1 MSLNTKMLSE
11 YIGAIDQGTTSTRFF
26 IFDKNGSIV
35 SHYQHEFNQIYPQP
49 GWIEHD
55 PVEIF
60 ESVEICIRKTVED
73 FVKKNKSVRQ
83 IKCVGIANQRETIV
97 VWDKVTGN
105 PLYNAIVWSD
115 TRTFDV
121 VRELKQKEGASEIHE
136 KCGLPIS
143 TYFSAV
149 KLRWL
154 LDNVP
159 SVREVYDNG
168 KLAFGTIDSWLI
180 YKLTGGID
188 GGIHITDATN
198 GSRTMLLNIRTLE
211 YDESLINFF
220 GLGKLQL
227 PEIRSSSEIYG
238 EITSGPLC
246 GTPLSGCLG
255 DQSAALVGH
264 LAFTPGSAK
273 NTYGTGYVLLLL
285 LLLIVFSC
293 FLLYNTGETPVISGK
308 GLLTTVGYFFKGQKP
323 VYALEGS
330 IAVAGAAIKWF
341 RDQMGIITE
350 ASQIDEMAASV
361 EDTAGVVFVTAFS
374 GLFAPYWRDDAR
386 GTILGITSYTTRE
399 HIARSILEAICFQ
412 TKAILDV
419 MNKDSGSPLKCLNAD
434 GGITNSDICMQIQSD
449 IVGIDVNRPQMREV
463 TALGSAIAAGLAV
476 GVWKN
481 VEELQTLNSDNTSV
495 FSPKISEDK
504 RNDMFRLWEKA
515 VKKSLDWVTGKFE
528 QCL

>member
-1 MSLNTKMLSE
+1 MSFNSKMFSE
-11 YIGAIDQGTTSTRFF
+11 YIGAIDQGTTSTRFL
-26 IFDKNGSIV
+26 IFDRTGSIV
-35 SHYQHEFNQIYPQP
+35 SLHQHEFKQIYPHP

-55 PVEIF
+55 PMEIL
-60 ESVEICIRKTVED
+60 ESVEICIRKTIED

-83 IKCVGIANQRETIV
+83 IKGLGITNQRETIV
-97 VWDKVTGN
+97 VWDKDTGK

-115 TRTFDV
+115 TRTIEV
-121 VRELKQKEGASEIHE
+121 VRELKQKEDASEVHKI
-136 KCGLPIS
+136 CGLPIS

-154 LDNVP
+154 LDNVR
-159 SVREVYDNG
+159 SVREVYDSG
-168 KLAFGTIDSWLI
+168 RLAFGTIDSWLI
-180 YKLTGGID
+180 YNLTGNID

-198 GSRTMLLNIRTLE
+198 ASRTMLLNIRTLE

-220 GLGKLQL
+220 GLEKLHL
-227 PEIRSSSEIYG
+227 PKIKSSSEIYG
-238 EITSGPLC
+238 EISSGPLC

-273 NTYGTGYVLLLL
+273 NTYGTG
-285 LLLIVFSC
+285 C
-293 FLLYNTGETPVISGK
+293 FLLYNTGETPVISK
-308 GLLTTVGYFFKGQKP
+308 EGLLTTVGYFFKGQKP

-341 RDQMGIITE
+341 RDQMGVITE

-361 EDTAGVVFVTAFS
+361 EDTAGIVFVTAFS

-386 GTILGITSYTTRE
+386 GTILGITNYTTKE

-419 MNKDSGSPLKCLNAD
+419 MNRDSGSPLKCLNVD

-481 VEELQTLNSDNTSV
+481 VEELQSVSAGKTFV

-504 RNDMFRLWEKA
+504 RNRMFCLWEKA
-515 VKKSLDWVTGKFE
+515 VQKSLDWETGKSE
-528 QCL
+528 